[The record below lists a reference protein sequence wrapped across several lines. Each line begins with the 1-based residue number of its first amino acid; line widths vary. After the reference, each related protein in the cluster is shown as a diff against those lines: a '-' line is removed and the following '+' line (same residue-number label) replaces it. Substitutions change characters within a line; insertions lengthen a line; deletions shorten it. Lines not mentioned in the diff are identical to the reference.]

1 MNYSTLKKSLALSLF
16 VTFALLANAQEK
28 STSSITPKI
37 FGGRSQ
43 YRTWTFGF
51 NAGFTVPSVVI
62 GGTNDFGKN
71 VGLGQY
77 TFGEYYGLSLRKQI
91 THSFGLQGNLNKGHV
106 ISYNENSP
114 TSLTGGSGPYSS
126 ANTKV
131 QYDIN
136 LSGVINVATIDFLHR
151 ENSANFYLT
160 AGYGLLAY
168 NSVVYKNYDVALGS
182 VDNKGKHGDKAD
194 KDYIKEA
201 YLPVGL
207 GFKFKLNDKVTL
219 DLGYEMKFV
228 DADNFDGVRANGNS
242 KDKFSY
248 THAGLEFSLG
258 SKAKKD
264 LNWVNPIALMYDE
277 LKDSTLRLE
286 VEALKSRVTSA
297 EQAVENLKKD
307 TDGDGVADHLDKCPN
322 TPAGATV
329 DGSGCELDT
338 DADGVADWKDK
349 CPTEAGTAELNGCP
363 EVKVASLDSVKNI
376 QFEDNSSVLKT
387 TSYEILD
394 QVSATL
400 RAQKE
405 LKLLLAG
412 HASQE
417 GSEAYNIQLSLDRAN
432 AVKTYLV
439 NSGVPADRIEAK
451 GYGESRPVASNA
463 TKAGREAN
471 RRVEFKQQ

>member
-1 MNYSTLKKSLALSLF
+1 MKYFTLKKTIALSFAF
-16 VTFALLANAQEK
+16 VFAMSVNAQDK
-28 STSSITPKI
+28 SKSSNTPKI
-37 FGGRSQ
+37 FGGSSQ

-51 NAGFTVPSVVI
+51 NGGFTVPSVVI

-71 VGLGQY
+71 VGLGEY

-91 THSFGLQGNLNKGHV
+91 THTFGIQGNLNRGHV
-106 ISYNENSP
+106 ISYNENSG
-114 TSLTGGSGPYSS
+114 TGINGGAGIYSS
-126 ANTKV
+126 AKTEV
-131 QYDIN
+131 QYDLN
-136 LSGVINVATIDFLHR
+136 LSGVINIATIDFLHR
-151 ENSANFYLT
+151 ENTANFYLT
-160 AGYGLLAY
+160 AGYGVLAY
-168 NSVVYKNYDVALGS
+168 NPIVYNTYGAALKSVNFKGQRG
-182 VDNKGKHGDKAD
+182 DNGDKE
-194 KDYIKEA
+194 YVKEA
-201 YLPVGL
+201 YLPLGL
-207 GFKFKLNDKVTL
+207 GFKFKLNNNVAL

-228 DADNFDGVRANGNS
+228 DGDNFDGVKGNGVS
-242 KDKFSY
+242 RDKFSY

-277 LKDSTLRLE
+277 LKDSTLRKE
-286 VEALKSRVTSA
+286 IDALKSRVTTA
-297 EQAVENLKKD
+297 EQAVEALKKD
-307 TDGDGVADHLDKCPN
+307 SDGDGVADHLDKCTN

-349 CPTEAGTAELNGCP
+349 CPTEAGTVELNGCP
-363 EVKVASLDSVKNI
+363 EAKVATLEGVKNI
-376 QFEDNSSVLKT
+376 QFEYNSSVLKT
-387 TSYEILD
+387 ASYEVLD

-405 LKLLLAG
+405 LKLQLDG

-417 GSEAYNIQLSLDRAN
+417 GSAAYNVQLSLDRAN

-439 NSGVPADRIEAK
+439 NSGVAADRIAVN
-451 GYGESRPVASNA
+451 GYGESRPIQSNA

-471 RRVEFKQQ
+471 RRVEFSQQ